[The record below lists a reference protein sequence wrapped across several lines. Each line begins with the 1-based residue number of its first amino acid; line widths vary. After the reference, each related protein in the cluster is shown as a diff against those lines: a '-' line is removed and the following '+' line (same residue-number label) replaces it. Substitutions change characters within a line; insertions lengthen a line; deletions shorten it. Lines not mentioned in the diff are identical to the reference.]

1 MRELNDSE
9 NSTVIY
15 ISIFTIFFI
24 SLISYMGYKDDKNRN
39 SITTGEIIEINNIE
53 EGINSIKI
61 IYEINNENYIQNFRT
76 TSLYEV
82 GSKIT
87 LYYDENNIENID
99 LYKDRKQLNILVIP
113 YICFWLILIGIVFYL
128 CTQ

>member
-1 MRELNDSE
+1 
-9 NSTVIY
+9 
-15 ISIFTIFFI
+15 
-24 SLISYMGYKDDKNRN
+24 MGYKDDKNRN

>member
-1 MRELNDSE
+1 MRELNDSV

-128 CTQ
+128 CT